1 MTYTRRRGGR
11 WCDGFGPWL
20 AAAVA
25 ALAVWAQPAAA
36 MIAGPFLA
44 PDQAFRLSA
53 SEQSP
58 DALRLQVAIAR
69 GYHLYKDRFRFTAR
83 SADVALGAAQLPPG
97 QVTHEPALGRDVAT
111 YRKMVDILL
120 PVDRAPAH
128 FRLTVSYQGCADAG
142 LCYAPIQKTLDVAL
156 RAFGGPG
163 QVTIVPAS
171 GGAPDSNTPSAAT
184 RVAATSAAVWHM
196 APTPLAQIGA
206 VTPPGRTTDMSRTPR
221 TSRIGAALASG
232 RLLLIVPMFL
242 GFGLLLAFT
251 PCVLPMLPI
260 LSGIIVGEGANV
272 SRGRGLALSAAYAL
286 GMALVYTAMGVAAGL
301 LGQGL
306 AGWLQNPWVL
316 GSFAALLVLLALSM
330 FGFYELQ
337 VPGSLQTRLSTAS
350 GRLRGGRYVG
360 VFVMGGISALIVG
373 PCVAAPLA
381 GALLYIGQTGNALI
395 GGAALFALAAGMSVP
410 LLLAG
415 LTAGHLLP
423 RAGAWMEGVKR
434 FFGVLL
440 IATALYM
447 VGPVLP
453 AWGAMA
459 LWALLAIVSATFL
472 RAFDRLP
479 DDASGWTRSF
489 KGLGVTIALAGA
501 MLMVGLAGGSRDLLQ
516 PLAGLGGGSA
526 QRLSVAAPRFARV
539 GSVSEL
545 DRVVADSRGPVM
557 LDFYADWCVSCKEM
571 EQRTFAD
578 PAVERRLAGM
588 TLVQADVTANT
599 TAERTMLAR
608 FHLFGPPGIV
618 LFDHGHELA
627 EMVGFQDPADFIGAL
642 ERAGLS

>member
-1 MTYTRRRGGR
+1 MTQTCRRERR
-11 WCDGFGPWL
+11 WRAGFGPRM
-20 AAAVA
+20 A
-25 ALAVWAQPAAA
+25 ALISTLVVWTQPVVAWA
-36 MIAGPFLA
+36 AGPFLA
-44 PDQAFRLSA
+44 PDQAFHLTA

-58 DALRLQVAIAR
+58 DSLRLQVAIAD
-69 GYHLYKDRFRFTAR
+69 GYHLYKDRFRFSAQNTA
-83 SADVALGAAQLPPG
+83 VTLGIPQLPPG
-97 QVTHEPALGRDVAT
+97 QVRHEPAIGRDVVT
-111 YRKMVDILL
+111 YRKTVDVVL
-120 PVDRAPAH
+120 PIKRAPAD
-128 FRLTVSYQGCADAG
+128 FRLTIAYQGCADVG
-142 LCYAPIQKTLDVAL
+142 LCYAPIEKTVDVAL
-156 RAFGGPG
+156 PAFGG
-163 QVTIVPAS
+163 S
-171 GGAPDSNTPSAAT
+171 G
-184 RVAATSAAVWHM
+184 RVAIIDTPGDDAGRKSAFAAARTAAVRAAAWRM
-196 APTPLAQIGA
+196 TPMPLAPLGA
-206 VTPPGRTTDMSRTPR
+206 VTPPGHAYD
-221 TSRIGAALASG
+221 TSRIGGALASG

-260 LSGIIVGEGANV
+260 LSGIIIGEGANV
-272 SRGRGLALSAAYAL
+272 SRRRGLALSAAYTF

-306 AGWLQNPWVL
+306 AAWLQNPWVL
-316 GSFAALLVLLALSM
+316 SSFAALLVLLALSM

-337 VPGSLQTRLSTAS
+337 IPGSLQTRLSAAS

-423 RAGAWMEGVKR
+423 RAGAWMDGVKG

-440 IATALYM
+440 IATALFM
-447 VGPVLP
+447 LGPVLP
-453 AWGAMA
+453 AWADMA

-472 RAFDRLP
+472 HAFDRLP

-489 KGLGVTIALAGA
+489 KGLGVTMALAGA
-501 MLMVGLAGGSRDLLQ
+501 MLLVGLAGGNRDLLQ
-516 PLAGLGGGSA
+516 PLAGLGRGSA
-526 QRLSVAAPRFARV
+526 QLVGAAAPRFARV
-539 GSVSEL
+539 DSVSAL

-588 TLVQADVTANT
+588 TLVQVDVTANT
-599 TAERTMLAR
+599 TAERTLLAR

-618 LFDHGHELA
+618 FFDHGRELA
-627 EMVGFQDPADFIGAL
+627 QLVGFQDPADFLGTL
-642 ERAGLS
+642 QRAGLS